1 MARVPRPLIVGTGIA
16 GLYVAL
22 RAKELGLDPLL
33 VTKSSLRESNT
44 LYAQGGIAAPI
55 GEGDS
60 PRLHF
65 RDTVRA
71 GAGLVD
77 RSAAWVLAREASDR
91 IADLVRLGVPFDTV
105 DGEIALGREAAHA
118 MPRIVHAGGD
128 ATGFQ
133 IETTLQ
139 ERVRERG
146 IEVREG
152 TAMRAI
158 PSRGDW
164 VSGICVK
171 GPAGEELLESDV
183 VVLATGGG
191 GRLFQESSNPAVA
204 TGEGVAIALLGG
216 AVVRDMEFVQFH
228 PTVFTRE
235 GVPRFLLTEALRGE
249 GAVLRNS
256 EGERFMPRYH
266 RSAELA
272 PRDIVSRAI
281 TSEMTRLGDPAV
293 SLDATGIP
301 AERLR
306 ARFPTVYRFLEEHGL
321 RLERDLIPV
330 TPVAHYM
337 VGGVATNLFG
347 ETARPGLYAC
357 GEVASTGLHG
367 ANRLA
372 SNSLMEGVVFGERIA
387 RSLANGRPWGRPQG
401 ELNTLL
407 FPLPRG
413 ARGPRGAPAP
423 PLTRDSLGALLWQR
437 VGIIR
442 EGKGLREAVHTL
454 ASEWERRVAARRPDE
469 PPSPGDHQV
478 LTGLLM
484 AAGALRREESRGGHY
499 RTDFPARRS
508 EWRVH
513 VGFRGGGGTGAPP
526 SHRR

>member
-1 MARVPRPLIVGTGIA
+1 
-16 GLYVAL
+16 
-22 RAKELGLDPLL
+22 
-33 VTKSSLRESNT
+33 
-44 LYAQGGIAAPI
+44 
-55 GEGDS
+55 
-60 PRLHF
+60 
-65 RDTVRA
+65 
-71 GAGLVD
+71 
-77 RSAAWVLAREASDR
+77 
-91 IADLVRLGVPFDTV
+91 
-105 DGEIALGREAAHA
+105 
-118 MPRIVHAGGD
+118 
-128 ATGFQ
+128 
-133 IETTLQ
+133 
-139 ERVRERG
+139 
-146 IEVREG
+146 
-152 TAMRAI
+152 
-158 PSRGDW
+158 
-164 VSGICVK
+164 
-171 GPAGEELLESDV
+171 

-228 PTVFTRE
+228 PTVFTME

-256 EGERFMPRYH
+256 RGERFMPRYH

-281 TSEMTRLGDPAV
+281 TSEMTRLGDPV
-293 SLDATGIP
+293 VRLDATAIP

-337 VGGVATNLFG
+337 VGGVATNLCG

-387 RSLANGRPWGRPQG
+387 RSLTNGRPWGKPRG
-401 ELNTLL
+401 EIPTLL
-407 FPLPRG
+407 LPLPRG
-413 ARGPRGAPAP
+413 ARGSRRPPTP
-423 PLTRDSLGALLWQR
+423 PLTRESLGTLLWQR

-454 ASEWERRVAARRPDE
+454 ASEWERRAGARRPDV
-469 PPSPGDHQV
+469 PPSPEDHQV

-499 RTDFPARRS
+499 RTDFPSRRS
-508 EWRVH
+508 EWRIH
-513 VGFRGGGGTGAPP
+513 VGFRGKGGTGALP
-526 SHRR
+526 SRRR